1 MVRREVCRVSDK
13 PIMPS
18 GQACFPSRTAGRVSH
33 CGARPGAPTS
43 SSATSGFVSTTC
55 IGYLGHPFEQERQES
70 SRRSCSMQSTH
81 QTGGDIVLACL
92 FPSWFLEQIYKVAS
106 TVSSV
111 YTGELGKGP
120 GNGGQKEQGATA
132 GPASGAGALASS
144 GSCDQKSGPGSAQP
158 APADSEIALNFCL
171 HS

>member
-1 MVRREVCRVSDK
+1 MVANHLLTAGGRHCVAV
-13 PIMPS
+13 PS
-18 GQACFPSRTAGRVSH
+18 GQGGSFHERHDPH
-33 CGARPGAPTS
+33 EPPGAGTP
-43 SSATSGFVSTTC
+43 
-55 IGYLGHPFEQERQES
+55 LQEEQLALLAFLPAS

-132 GPASGAGALASS
+132 GPASGAGALVSS
-144 GSCDQKSGPGSAQP
+144 GSCDQRSGRGCAQP
-158 APADSEIALNFCL
+158 APAISKMALIFR
-171 HS
+171 